1 MVQHTDIKDK
11 FNKYDNAL
19 DLINEIKNGER
30 KLSVAKNDQ
39 KIFKS
44 WLDEIKMVSMK
55 RKSKQQKNSIHN
67 IEMLYKARN
76 EAIKLSFGGI

>member
-19 DLINEIKNGER
+19 DLINEIKNGEI

-44 WLDEIKMVSMK
+44 RLDEIKMVSMK
-55 RKSKQQKNSIHN
+55 RKSKQQKNSRHN
-67 IEMLYKARN
+67 IEMLHKARN
-76 EAIKLSFGGI
+76 KAIKLSFGGI

>member
-44 WLDEIKMVSMK
+44 RLDEIKMVSMK

-67 IEMLYKARN
+67 IEMLYEARN
-76 EAIKLSFGGI
+76 EAIKLSFSGI